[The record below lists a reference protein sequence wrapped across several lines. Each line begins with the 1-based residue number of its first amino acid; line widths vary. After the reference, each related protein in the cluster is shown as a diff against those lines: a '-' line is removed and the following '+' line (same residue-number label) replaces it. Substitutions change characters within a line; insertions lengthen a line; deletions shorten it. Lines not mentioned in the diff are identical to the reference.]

1 MERERERERER
12 DFIGLYKDNLQKV
25 AKSHGHNDQD
35 FSIVIEAL

>member
-12 DFIGLYKDNLQKV
+12 FHWFILQKV

-35 FSIVIEAL
+35 FSTVIETL